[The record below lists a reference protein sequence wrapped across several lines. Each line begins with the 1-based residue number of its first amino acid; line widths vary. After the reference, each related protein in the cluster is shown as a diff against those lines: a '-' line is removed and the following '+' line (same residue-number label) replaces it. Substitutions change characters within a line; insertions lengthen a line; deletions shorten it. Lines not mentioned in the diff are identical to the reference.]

1 MRKKTIAIISAVAA
15 AILIFAFALSSEIT
29 GVPKKQVMADLDE
42 EVYGTPI
49 NVSLKHNVDLA
60 LHTDTVTAKYDV
72 QWPYATSH
80 CVDEYRYFHD
90 KSLDIWE
97 LENIDGVSHEYELSK
112 ALEGRVF
119 EDYKES
125 VGVYYHIKVN
135 SVDYNRNMVDIT
147 YTVQT
152 ERKTYKGSTQLKLYD
167 EHELT
172 LVLSIHFTPDGLW
185 AL

>member
-1 MRKKTIAIISAVAA
+1 MKKKW
-15 AILIFAFALSSEIT
+15 ILIASVVAVVTLILVFVLSSEIT

-80 CVDEYRYFHD
+80 CVYTYQYFHNR
-90 KSLDIWE
+90 SLDIWE
-97 LENIDGVSHEYELSK
+97 LEGIDYVSYEYELSK

-152 ERKTYKGSTQLKLYD
+152 KSETYQGNTQLELYD

-172 LVLSIHFTPDGLW
+172 WVLSIHFTPDGLW